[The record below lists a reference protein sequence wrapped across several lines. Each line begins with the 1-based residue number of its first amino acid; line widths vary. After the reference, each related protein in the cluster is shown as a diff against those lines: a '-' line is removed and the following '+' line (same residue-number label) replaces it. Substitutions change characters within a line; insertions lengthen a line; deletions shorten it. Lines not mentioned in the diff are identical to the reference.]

1 MRILF
6 PALMLLASGPPA
18 GSFTLEVGGEPRGEF
33 ARLHTADAGR
43 ATLVLE
49 DGRMEAGLLALWWPE
64 LPAAALEPGR
74 HERDAGECEGR
85 PVTVVETLGRG
96 LRRRERSWTLVDACP
111 VAWDIRAAGDEG
123 TVVVELLS
131 FSGSAIAV
139 SR

>member
-1 MRILF
+1 MRALL
-6 PALMLLASGPPA
+6 PALMLLAGDPVP
-18 GSFTLEVGGEPRGEF
+18 GMLTLVVNGEPQGAFERM
-33 ARLHTADAGR
+33 RTADE

-49 DGRMEAGLLALWWPE
+49 DGRMGADLLAIWWPQ

-74 HERDAGECEGR
+74 HARDAGECEGR
-85 PVTVVETLGRG
+85 PVTVIETLGQG
-96 LRRRERSWTLVDACP
+96 LRKRERSWTLIDACP

>member
-1 MRILF
+1 MRALL
-6 PALMLLASGPPA
+6 PALMLLAGDPA
-18 GSFTLEVGGEPRGEF
+18 PGVLTLVVNGEPQGTFERMRTTDE
-33 ARLHTADAGR
+33 

-49 DGRMEAGLLALWWPE
+49 NGRMDADLLALWWPE

-111 VAWDIRAAGDEG
+111 VAWDIRAAGDDG
-123 TVVVELLS
+123 TIVVESLS
-131 FSGSAIAV
+131 FSGGAIAV